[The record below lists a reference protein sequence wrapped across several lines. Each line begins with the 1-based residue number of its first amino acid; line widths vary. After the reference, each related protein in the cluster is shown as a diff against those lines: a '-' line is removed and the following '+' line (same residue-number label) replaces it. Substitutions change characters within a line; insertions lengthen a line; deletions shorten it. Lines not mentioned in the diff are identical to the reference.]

1 VAGAYR
7 WKGAV
12 QFGPAIQFNV
22 IAKSAVKPIEFRFNQ
37 HHAECGGRLAQSGMT
52 CTACGETGI
61 AKDQIVRGYGGVA
74 GVDEEYIESLGQEAN
89 PLQVIES
96 LVPLKDV
103 DPRYFQK
110 SYEVTPEKGSE
121 AMYVLFLRTLESK
134 GLVAVSTVV
143 MGGRSFPTI
152 FRPDNGVLAMEV
164 LFWHEELVPSIE
176 AVNAIADVKVSQRA
190 LQLGKQLADA
200 LTDEW
205 HPEAKRNDYAEALQ
219 TYLDGF
225 VNGAIPTPI
234 SKPKAKASR
243 AAQSLEDALAASLAA
258 LPAKPKA
265 AARKKAS

>member
-1 VAGAYR
+1 VAGSYR

-37 HHAECGGRLAQSGMT
+37 HHADCGGRMAQSGMT
-52 CTACGETGI
+52 CTACGETNVQ
-61 AKDQIVRGYGGVA
+61 KDDIVRGYGGVA
-74 GVDEEYIESLGQEAN
+74 GIDEEYIEGLGSEAN
-89 PLQVIES
+89 PLQVIEA

-121 AMYVLFLRTLESK
+121 AMYVLFMRTLESK

-143 MGGRSFPTI
+143 MSGKSFPTI
-152 FRPDNGVLAMEV
+152 IRPANGVLAMEV
-164 LFWHEELVPSIE
+164 MFWHEELVPSIE

-200 LTDEW
+200 LTEAW
-205 HPEAKRNDYAEALQ
+205 HPEAKKNEYAEALQ
-219 TYLDGF
+219 T
-225 VNGAIPTPI
+225 
-234 SKPKAKASR
+234 
-243 AAQSLEDALAASLAA
+243 
-258 LPAKPKA
+258 
-265 AARKKAS
+265 

>member
-1 VAGAYR
+1 VAGSYR

-37 HHAECGGRLAQSGMT
+37 HHGECGGKLAQSGMT
-52 CTACGETGI
+52 CTSCGETGI
-61 AKDQIVRGYGGVA
+61 QKDQIVRGFGGVA

-110 SYEVTPEKGSE
+110 SYEVTPDKGSE
-121 AMYVLFLRTLESK
+121 AMYVLFLRTLEAK

-143 MGGRSFPTI
+143 MGGKSFPTV
-152 FRPDNGVLAMEV
+152 FRPHDGVLAMEV

-176 AVNAIADVKVSQRA
+176 AVNAIADVQVSSKA
-190 LQLGKQLADA
+190 LSLGKRLAEA
-200 LTDEW
+200 LTEEW
-205 HPEAKRNDYAEALQ
+205 QPAAKHNEYAEALQ

-234 SKPKAKASR
+234 ASAKPKATR
-243 AAQSLEDALAASLAA
+243 AAQSLEDALEASLAA

-265 AARKKAS
+265 VAKKKAS

>member
-1 VAGAYR
+1 MAGAFR

-37 HHAECGGRLAQSGMT
+37 HHSECGGRLAQSGMT

-61 AKDQIVRGYGGVA
+61 TKDDIVRGYGGVA
-74 GVDEEYIESLGQEAN
+74 GIDEDYIESLGEEAN
-89 PLQVIES
+89 PLQIIEA

-110 SYEVTPEKGSE
+110 SYEVSPEKGSE
-121 AMYVLFLRTLESK
+121 SMYVLFLRTLESK
-134 GLVAVSTVV
+134 GLVATSTVV
-143 MGGRSFPTI
+143 MSGKSFPTI
-152 FRPDNGVLAMEV
+152 FRPSNGVLAMEV
-164 LFWHEELVPSIE
+164 LFWHEELIPSIE
-176 AVNAIADVKVSQRA
+176 AVNAIAEVKVSQRA

-200 LTDEW
+200 LTEDW
-205 HPEAKRNDYAEALQ
+205 QPEAKRNEYAESLQ

-234 SKPKAKASR
+234 AKAKPKAST
-243 AAQSLEDALAASLAA
+243 AAQSLEDALSASLAA
-258 LPAKPKA
+258 LPSKKPTAK
-265 AARKKAS
+265 KKAS

>member
-1 VAGAYR
+1 MAGAFR

-61 AKDQIVRGYGGVA
+61 QKDDIVRGYGGVS
-74 GVDEEYIESLGQEAN
+74 GVDEDYITSLSQEAN
-89 PLQVIES
+89 PLQVIEA

-110 SYEVTPEKGSE
+110 SYDVSPEKGSE
-121 AMYVLFLRTLESK
+121 AMYVLFLRTLEAK

-143 MGGRSFPTI
+143 MGGKSFPTV
-152 FRPDNGVLAMEV
+152 FRPHDGVLAMEV

-176 AVNAIADVKVSQRA
+176 AINAIADVKVSQKA
-190 LQLGKQLADA
+190 LSLGKQLADA
-200 LTDEW
+200 LTEDW
-205 HPEAKRNDYAEALQ
+205 APEAKHNEFAVELQ

-234 SKPKAKASR
+234 AASKPKASR

-258 LPAKPKA
+258 LPAKTKTA
-265 AARKKAS
+265 KKAS